1 MPNKKVSGGAFNA
14 WRILLRSLAL
24 LWRTAP
30 AKVTLL
36 TALLVI
42 QGVVPALNVYLT
54 KATIDGLT
62 ALLQG
67 GSASLVPLVALWA
80 GSIAISQLLAPFVQM
95 LQGDVAELFTTKVN
109 LDLMRKSE
117 ELKGLDALERP
128 GFHDDLLLLRDG
140 ARNRALNVLVLS
152 VYAARSLV
160 AMVSLAAVLATL
172 AWWVPFVIVLASIP
186 YGRSILKLREVG
198 WHALLGRSPEARR
211 MEYDSRI
218 ALDVEH
224 AAEVRLQGL
233 LPWLRQR
240 YVATFASAHRA
251 MHVARRRQAL
261 GGLPSIA
268 FSVVVT
274 AGLFA
279 WAVLQASRGALSF
292 GGIVVVAQGMG
303 QLQNE
308 AFALNEGVGELFQ
321 RALFFEKYFE
331 FMAIEPE
338 VRQPDDPLPVPEGPL
353 TVAFED
359 VSFAYPDGRVALE
372 HVSFAIRPG
381 ETLAIVGENGA
392 GKSTL
397 VKLLLRFYDPTGGRV
412 TVNGVDLRSLDV
424 DAWRARVGAV
434 LQAFGRYDY
443 TLRENVTLGAAPRED
458 EPEAVTRALTDA
470 GLGGLVESL
479 GGGIDHGLGKEFGG
493 TELSGGQWQKVA
505 IARALYR
512 DAPLLILDEP
522 TAALDPRSEH
532 ELFERFARLSRG
544 RSVILITHRLASV
557 QMADRAVVLRGGRL
571 VEEGGH
577 AELLRRGGEY
587 AELWW
592 LQAEKYGATA

>member
-1 MPNKKVSGGAFNA
+1 M
-14 WRILLRSLAL
+14 
-24 LWRTAP
+24 
-30 AKVTLL
+30 
-36 TALLVI
+36 
-42 QGVVPALNVYLT
+42 
-54 KATIDGLT
+54 
-62 ALLQG
+62 
-67 GSASLVPLVALWA
+67 
-80 GSIAISQLLAPFVQM
+80 
-95 LQGDVAELFTTKVN
+95 
-109 LDLMRKSE
+109 
-117 ELKGLDALERP
+117 ERP

-140 ARNRALNVLVLS
+140 ARNRPLNILTLA
-152 VYAARSLV
+152 VYGARSVV
-160 AMVSLAAVLATL
+160 AIVSLAVVLATL
-172 AWWVPFVIVLASIP
+172 AWWVPIAIVLASVP
-186 YGRSILKLREVG
+186 YGRSVLKLREVG
-198 WHALLGRSPEARR
+198 WNALLGRSPEARR
-211 MEYDSRI
+211 MEYDSRV
-218 ALDVEH
+218 ALGVEH

-240 YVATFASAHRA
+240 YAASFARAHQA
-251 MHVARRRQAL
+251 MHVVRRRQAL

-279 WAVLQASRGALSF
+279 WAVLRASRGTLSF
-292 GGIVVVAQGMG
+292 GGIVVVAQGLG

-308 AFALNEGVGELFQ
+308 VFALNESVGALFE
-321 RALFFEKYFE
+321 RVLFFEKYFE
-331 FMAIEPE
+331 FMATLPE
-338 VRQPDDPLPVPEGPL
+338 VRQPAEPLPILEGPL

-359 VSFAYPDGRVALE
+359 VSFVYPDGRAALE
-372 HVSFAIRPG
+372 HVSFVIRPG
-381 ETLAIVGENGA
+381 EALAIVGENGA

-412 TVNGVDLRSLDV
+412 TVNGVDLRRLDV
-424 DAWRARVGAV
+424 DAWRAKAGAV

-443 TLRENVTLGAAPRED
+443 TLRENVTLGAAPREG
-458 EPEAVTRALTDA
+458 ETEAVARALTDA
-470 GLGGLVESL
+470 GLGALVASL

-493 TELSGGQWQKVA
+493 TEFSGGQWQKVA

-557 QMADRAVVLRGGRL
+557 QMADRAVVLRGGKL
-571 VEEGGH
+571 VEEGDH